1 MQRMPEPGSFQEIE
15 QPFHDAERRVPT
27 KCSQHVAKVRAS
39 NLKELEPVPPIRL
52 AWATESGLSILPRRR
67 DVFVRGAFEIVQ
79 SFHVSLRLLT
89 IRRHHRHTL
98 CSSETFA
105 DERFG

>member
-1 MQRMPEPGSFQEIE
+1 MQRMAEPGSFQEIE

-27 KCSQHVAKVRAS
+27 QCSQHVANVRAS

-67 DVFVRGAFEIVQ
+67 DVFRARRFRDRPIVPCKPSPSHHSATSPTHPLFERD
-79 SFHVSLRLLT
+79 LR
-89 IRRHHRHTL
+89 
-98 CSSETFA
+98 
-105 DERFG
+105 